1 MTTATDTKK
10 RNKGKKHISKHVLK
24 AREAKDDAKKEDQDG
39 KLKTPTKTK
48 KVKAEKVVKDPSEAV
63 EYLKQWKHE
72 KTTWK
77 FNKNTQSWIIRHM
90 YDAEKLDKSAF
101 TLVTEY
107 LQGLQGGTAKSW
119 ALADA
124 TKRALRYK
132 KFEKSQTDGTVAK
145 EDNNKSG
152 DAEKKE
158 TAKLSDA
165 DTEDLIRWK
174 NLSDHDKRKEY
185 KRARKVLEVLKE

>member
-1 MTTATDTKK
+1 MTESSEKKKK

-24 AREAKDDAKKEDQDG
+24 AREAKEEAKEKEPPKQ
-39 KLKTPTKTK
+39 TKTK
-48 KVKAEKVVKDPSEAV
+48 KPKAVVKDPSEAID
-63 EYLKQWKHE
+63 YLKQWKHD
-72 KTTWK
+72 KSAWK

-90 YDAEKLDKSAF
+90 YDAEKLDKAAF
-101 TLVTEY
+101 SLATEY
-107 LQGLQGGTAKSW
+107 LQGLQGGTAKTW
-119 ALADA
+119 VLADA

-132 KFEKSQTDGTVAK
+132 QYEKSPGTDG
-145 EDNNKSG
+145 EDV
-152 DAEKKE
+152 EKME
-158 TAKLSDA
+158 TDKTTKD